1 MFLALDELRESAKMH
16 DEKLSQ
22 KAYSKLLLS
31 YDRFLKA
38 GDLYPTYDPITST
51 EVFFYDT
58 PLSTLRYDRKA
69 RIQVLDQVLLTQGPD
84 MGKTGTVINIDD
96 GDKNDKF
103 AIVKLDKD
111 GKTYQEVKYIKLS
124 YLAKTIK

>member
-1 MFLALDELRESAKMH
+1 MFLALDELRESAKMR

-69 RIQVLDQVLLTQGPD
+69 RIQVLDEVLLTQGPD
-84 MGKTGTVINIDD
+84 MGKTATVINIDD
-96 GDKNDKF
+96 SDKDDQF
-103 AIVKLDKD
+103 AVVKLDKD
-111 GKTYQEVKYIKLS
+111 GKAYQEVKYIKLS

>member
-96 GDKNDKF
+96 SDKNDQF

-111 GKTYQEVKYIKLS
+111 GKAYQEVKYIKLS

>member
-111 GKTYQEVKYIKLS
+111 GKAYQEVKYIKLS

>member
-103 AIVKLDKD
+103 AIVKLDTD
-111 GKTYQEVKYIKLS
+111 GKAYQEVKYIKLS